1 MPRTWSALIF
11 LAVNLETPDVRY
23 ARSADISIAYQVVGN
38 GPVDVVLVPYIIN
51 LVWAWEHPIFVDFC
65 RRLTSFARLILLD
78 KRGTGL
84 SDRPRELPTLE
95 TRMDDVRAVMDDAGS
110 ERATLLGAGSPGGQV
125 CAVFAATYPERVSA
139 LILQNT
145 WPRVT
150 EAPDF
155 PAGDPVEKWHRR
167 VREVRVRWG
176 ERDYQVGQLRK
187 YYPSYVGDPVFEQWY
202 VNHERLAASPGAAAW
217 FMRVLMETD
226 IREVLPAISVPTLLL
241 HRPEWWAGG
250 AYIAERIPN
259 AEMVELAGTDKSMY
273 AEPQIADE
281 IERFLS
287 EGRADSA
294 PERVLTTVL
303 FTDIVDSTSR
313 AAELGDRRWT
323 ALLEA
328 HHAAVRAQLARYGGK
343 EVRGTG
349 DGFFATFDGPA
360 RAIACAQ
367 GAVNAVA
374 VLGLE
379 IRAGVHTGEVEMIAG
394 KVEGI
399 AVHIGARI
407 AAEARPCEVL
417 VSSIVRDLAA
427 GSGIDFEERGVR
439 SLKGVPG
446 DWRLFAA
453 RLGDRPRLGLAA

>member
-1 MPRTWSALIF
+1 MALSVC
-11 LAVNLETPDVRY
+11 AVNLETPEIRY
-23 ARSADISIAYQVVGN
+23 ARSADISIAYQVVGD
-38 GPVDVVLVPYIIN
+38 GPVDVLFVPYMIN
-51 LVWAWEHPIFVDFC
+51 LVWAWEHPIFVNFC
-65 RRLTSFARLILLD
+65 RRLASFSRLILLD

-84 SDRPRELPTLE
+84 SDRPRDMPTLE
-95 TRMDDVRAVMDDAGS
+95 TRMDDIRAVMDDAGS
-110 ERATLLGAGSPGGQV
+110 ERAALLGAGSPGGQV
-125 CAVFAATYPERVSA
+125 CAVFAATYPERVLA

-145 WPRVT
+145 WPRIVST
-150 EAPDF
+150 PDY
-155 PAGDPVEKWHRR
+155 PIGDPVEEWHRR
-167 VREVRVRWG
+167 VRDARTRWG
-176 ERDYQVGQLRK
+176 TREYQLAELRK
-187 YYPSYVGDPVFEQWY
+187 YYPSYVDDPVFEQWY

-217 FMRVLMETD
+217 FLRVLMDTD

-241 HRPEWWAGG
+241 YRTEWWDSCR
-250 AYIAERIPN
+250 YMAERIAN
-259 AEMVELAGTDKSMY
+259 AEAVELTGPDTSIY
-273 AEPQIADE
+273 SEPGIPDD

-287 EGRADSA
+287 EGRTDSA

-313 AAELGDRRWT
+313 AADLGDRRWT

-328 HHAAVRAQLARYGGK
+328 HHAAVRAQVARYGGN
-343 EVRGTG
+343 EIRSTG

-367 GAVNAVA
+367 GALNAVA
-374 VLGLE
+374 DLGLE
-379 IRAGVHTGEVEMIAG
+379 LRAGVHTGEVEIVG
-394 KVEGI
+394 DKVEGI

-439 SLKGVPG
+439 ALKGVPG

-453 RLGDRPRLGLAA
+453 RLGERPRLGLVA